1 MAGRFKVGEWTV
13 VPELNSL
20 EGNER
25 TAHLEPKVMQVL
37 VTLAEHPGQVVS
49 KEQIFHRVWPG
60 TFVSDE
66 VLTRS
71 VSELRKVFED
81 NPQDPRYIQTI
92 PKGGYRLIAPI
103 VLEAADRA
111 VTPHVPWWKHEKWK
125 LTTAATIILLASI
138 ASRYFVK
145 ERQQT
150 SSRPQITS
158 LAVLPLDNLSGDAGQ
173 DYFADGMT
181 DELTTRLSNISALR
195 VISRTSVMHYKGTKK
210 TIPEIARELNVD
222 AVLEGSVL
230 RSGDKVR
237 ISSQLIQAS
246 TDKHLWAESYER
258 DLRDVLALQGEVA
271 GAVAEHV
278 RAKLTPQERASL
290 ASSPTV
296 NPEAYEAYLQGEY
309 FWNQIT
315 EEGIKKSIEYFQK
328 AIQLA
333 PDYAPAYAS
342 LAFSYNLL
350 ASSEFAP
357 PTENYSKARQLAR
370 QALEKDETLP
380 AAHGALGFVLCYS
393 DWNWPAA
400 EAEFKRAIDLNPR
413 SDTGRGD
420 YALYLAN
427 MGRSEEAI
435 AEMKKTLESDPL
447 SVLGRWNLGWMY
459 WTSGKLDPAI
469 EQFQKILEIAPN
481 SPDGHQGLGMVYVF
495 ENRHAEAIAELQK
508 AVTLARDNVWFK
520 AWLGYAYAAAGKRH
534 AAHEVLDDLK
544 QMSKRKYVSAYLVAT
559 VYAGLGDKNSA
570 FRWLTTALEER
581 NDLLIGLKVD
591 PVFASF
597 RSDPRFAD
605 LLRRIGLPR

>member
-1 MAGRFKVGEWTV
+1 LAGTFTVGEWTV
-13 VPELNSL
+13 FPELNNL
-20 EGNER
+20 ERNKR
-25 TAHLEPKVMQVL
+25 TVHVEPKVMQVL
-37 VTLAEHPGQVVS
+37 LVLCERSGQVVS
-49 KEQIFHRVWPG
+49 KEQIFHRVWPDA
-60 TFVSDE
+60 FVSDE

-71 VSELRKVFED
+71 ISELRKAFED
-81 NPQDPRYIQTI
+81 NPQGPKYIQTI
-92 PKGGYRLIAPI
+92 PKGGYRLVATVVREPANRKDWYSERWRM
-103 VLEAADRA
+103 L
-111 VTPHVPWWKHEKWK
+111 
-125 LTTAATIILLASI
+125 TAATAVLLLAAV
-138 ASRYFVK
+138 ASFYTLKARKLAASKAV
-145 ERQQT
+145 
-150 SSRPQITS
+150 ITS
-158 LAVLPLDNLSGDAGQ
+158 LAVLPLANLSGDTGQ

-181 DELTTRLSNISALR
+181 DELTTRLSNIGALR
-195 VISRTSVMHYKGTKK
+195 VISRTSVMHYKGTRK

-237 ISSQLIQAS
+237 ISSQLILAS

-258 DLRDVLALQGEVA
+258 DLREVLALQGEVA
-271 GAVAEHV
+271 GAIAEHV
-278 RAKLTPQERASL
+278 RVKLTPQEHASL
-290 ASSPTV
+290 ASSRTV

-357 PTENYSKARQLAR
+357 PTENYSKARQLAQ

-380 AAHGALGFVLCYS
+380 EAHAALGFVLCYS

-400 EAEFKRAIDLNPR
+400 EAEFKRALDLTPGNN
-413 SDTGRGD
+413 TGRGD
-420 YALYLAN
+420 YALYLAD
-427 MGRSEEAI
+427 MGRREEAI

-447 SVLGRWNLGWMY
+447 SVLARWNLGWMY

-481 SPDGHQGLGMVYVF
+481 SPDGHQGLGIVYVF
-495 ENRHAEAIAELQK
+495 ENRHAEAIVELQK
-508 AVTLARDNVWFK
+508 AVTPAGDNVWFK

-534 AAHEVLDDLK
+534 AAYKVLDDLK
-544 QMSKRKYVSAYLVAT
+544 QMSKRKYVSAYLIAT

-570 FRWLTTALEER
+570 FGWLTTALEER
-581 NDLLIGLKVD
+581 NDLLVGLKVD

-605 LLRRIGLPR
+605 LLRRIGLSA